1 MINDYTQEVGLAST
15 KKTVPRP
22 LAITLLAIIAAGISY
37 GIVGVVRETKEH
49 HRAQAAVE
57 AGK

>member
-1 MINDYTQEVGLAST
+1 MINDYTQEVGLASP

-22 LAITLLAIIAAGISY
+22 LAFALLAIIAAGISY
-37 GIVGVVRETKEH
+37 GIVGVVRETKAH
-49 HRAQAAVE
+49 HRAQATVE

>member
-1 MINDYTQEVGLAST
+1 MINDYTKEVGLAST
-15 KKTVPRP
+15 KKMVPRP
-22 LAITLLAIIAAGISY
+22 LAFALLAIIAAGISY
-37 GIVGVVRETKEH
+37 GVVGVVRETKER